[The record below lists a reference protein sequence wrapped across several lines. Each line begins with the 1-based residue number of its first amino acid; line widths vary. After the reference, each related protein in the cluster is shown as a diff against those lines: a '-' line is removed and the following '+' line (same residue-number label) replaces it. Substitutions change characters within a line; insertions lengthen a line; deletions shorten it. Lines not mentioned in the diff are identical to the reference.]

1 MTIKIVLKNGNIRYI
16 KVDNEITITKEMFAS
31 GDVYVLNE
39 NGKTLEKIQTQLESE
54 EKDEKWKKRLAFRWR
69 EQA

>member
-54 EKDEKWKKRLAFRWR
+54 EKDEK
-69 EQA
+69 

>member
-54 EKDEKWKKRLAFRWR
+54 EKDEKWKKGLAFRR
-69 EQA
+69 R